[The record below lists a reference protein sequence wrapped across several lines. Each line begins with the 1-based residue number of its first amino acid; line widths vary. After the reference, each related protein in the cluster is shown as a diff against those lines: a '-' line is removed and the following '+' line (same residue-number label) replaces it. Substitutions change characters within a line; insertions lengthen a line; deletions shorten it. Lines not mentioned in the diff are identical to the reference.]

1 MIYGL
6 YMDYIWYMGYVW
18 IIYGLYMD
26 SRWIIVYRYTG
37 WWLSRIPSEK
47 YDFVN
52 WDDELPNI
60 RKIKK
65 CFKAPIRYYFTNL
78 NCWAIKGD
86 DSPYIHHH
94 LWVSVVG
101 WGRDQIYADG
111 RCPYANHGPH
121 GPGIWIA
128 TFTPFLWPSFVGEF
142 PSTMEH
148 GGWGVWMRS
157 EKSGW
162 SRVKSWQNLWRN
174 FVVF

>member
-1 MIYGL
+1 MTSSIGMMNFPIYGKSKNVSKHQS
-6 YMDYIWYMGYVW
+6 D
-18 IIYGLYMD
+18 IISLDEIFYYQPSSYGGTPFMETTKWFIMVL
-26 SRWIIVYRYTG
+26 G
-37 WWLSRIPSEK
+37 KLH
-47 YDFVN
+47 
-52 WDDELPNI
+52 
-60 RKIKK
+60 
-65 CFKAPIRYYFTNL
+65 YFTNL